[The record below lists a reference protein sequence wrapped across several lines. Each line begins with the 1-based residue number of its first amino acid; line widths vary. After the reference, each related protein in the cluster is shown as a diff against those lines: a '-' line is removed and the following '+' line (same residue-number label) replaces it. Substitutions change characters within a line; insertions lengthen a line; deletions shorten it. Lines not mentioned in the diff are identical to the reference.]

1 MNKER
6 IEKDRQLLII
16 FSLLWVGCTLWA
28 MRYYPLVKDFNFS
41 GLTGNQLRVLSVI
54 SFTGL
59 FALVMTAV
67 YVYKMYRWYNSSLIS
82 ARSVT
87 IIFVVTAL
95 FLGLISF
102 IIVAVIIWKSKK
114 LIVDDQDSLSDFE
127 S

>member
-1 MNKER
+1 M
-6 IEKDRQLLII
+6 
-16 FSLLWVGCTLWA
+16 WA